1 VIGQLL
7 LLKILQNTSLKL
19 MEVLS
24 RYDQNGTATRDIITD
39 ISFDVNFAGGTLI
52 LETEPIENLSA
63 PFFETPETYTVT
75 GGAHQFT
82 DHVLNDAFDCYSFGN
97 GVESFIQD
105 TLTGKSFTLGSN
117 QS

>member
-7 LLKILQNTSLKL
+7 LLNFAEYKFETDGSTFSVRPN
-19 MEVLS
+19 
-24 RYDQNGTATRDIITD
+24 RNGTATRDIITD

-75 GGAHQFT
+75 GGASIYGPHF
-82 DHVLNDAFDCYSFGN
+82 
-97 GVESFIQD
+97 
-105 TLTGKSFTLGSN
+105 K
-117 QS
+117 